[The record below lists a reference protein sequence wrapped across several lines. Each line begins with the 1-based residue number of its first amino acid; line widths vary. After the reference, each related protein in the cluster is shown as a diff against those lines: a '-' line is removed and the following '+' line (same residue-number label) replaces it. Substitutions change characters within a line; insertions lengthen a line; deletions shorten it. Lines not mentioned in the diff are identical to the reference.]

1 MFSLHIFWLS
11 VIQGLTEFLPVSSSG
26 HLILFAKYTNFGDQ
40 GQAIDIAL
48 HIGSLIAVVY
58 YFWKTIKGMIVD
70 LFRHKFAFDTK
81 FENIR
86 LAYYLVFTTLP
97 AVVIGGILSYI
108 GMDWVRTS
116 KLIGWTLIIYS
127 LLLWYADT
135 KFSTKKNLSDMKLK
149 EALAIGFAQCLA
161 FMPGTSRSGV
171 TITMGR
177 FLGFN
182 RSEIAKFSMLL
193 SIPSILSAGI
203 LMTYQVYKGNVIT
216 ELSLAYQAI
225 GMSFIFSFL
234 AIFLMMKWLRFATFL
249 PFVIYRIVLGG
260 LLLANAYGFINN

>member
-1 MFSLHIFWLS
+1 MFSLHIFLLS
-11 VIQGLTEFLPVSSSG
+11 IIQGLTEFLPVSSSG

-40 GQAIDIAL
+40 GQSIDIAL

-86 LAYYLVFTTLP
+86 LAYYLVFATLP
-97 AVVIGGILSYI
+97 AIVIGATLSYI
-108 GMDWVRTS
+108 GMDWVRTA
-116 KLIGWTLIIYS
+116 KLIGWTLIFYS
-127 LLLWYADT
+127 LLLWVADT
-135 KFSTKKNLSDMKLK
+135 KFSTKKNLSDMKLW
-149 EALAIGFAQCLA
+149 EALTIGFVQCLA
-161 FMPGTSRSGV
+161 FIPGTSRSGV
-171 TITMGR
+171 TITAGR

-193 SIPSILSAGI
+193 SIPSILAAGI
-203 LMTYQVYKGNVIT
+203 LTAYNIYKHGDMGQIA
-216 ELSLAYQAI
+216 LAYQAI
-225 GMSFIFSFL
+225 GWSFIFSFL

-249 PFVIYRIVLGG
+249 PFVIYRVVLGIM
-260 LLLANAYGFINN
+260 LLVHAYGLFN

>member
-26 HLILFAKYTNFGDQ
+26 HLILFAKYTHFSDQ
-40 GQAIDIAL
+40 GQTIDIAL

-58 YFWKTIKGMIVD
+58 YFWSTIKDMIVA
-70 LFRHKFAFDTK
+70 LFKHRFKPEFSI
-81 FENIR
+81 ENIR
-86 LAYYLVFTTLP
+86 LAYYLIFATIP
-97 AVVIGGILSYI
+97 AIIIGGILSYF
-108 GMDWVRTS
+108 GMDWVRTE

-135 KFSTKKNLSDMKLK
+135 KFSTAKTLADMRLW
-149 EALAIGFAQCLA
+149 EALSIGFAQCLA
-161 FMPGTSRSGV
+161 FIPGTSRSGV
-171 TITMGR
+171 TITIGR

-193 SIPSILSAGI
+193 SIPSILAAGV
-203 LMTYQVYKGNVIT
+203 LMAYQVNKGSILI

-249 PFVIYRIVLGG
+249 PFVIYRIVLG
-260 LLLANAYGFINN
+260 LCLLANA